1 MAAGKCKAGK
11 FSELSRSTT
20 RKNQARVGTGVAEEA
35 LDGRAMPDFQKALK
49 RLQRRD
55 WVLWWSSVTVML
67 LLALAIASFTL
78 PAIFQG
84 ANSFFQFNLEQAVR
98 GLLAAVLLFNTYAIY
113 QQIVMKR
120 MHRILSAQI
129 EETARLESY
138 AEAMHKMAMIDSLTG
153 LHNRRYAEERLAA
166 EVARSHR
173 SGYPLT
179 VVLLD
184 LNDFKK
190 VNDRY
195 GHPAGD
201 AVLRGFADR
210 LRALVRVSDVAV
222 RLGGDEF
229 MIILV
234 DCMPEKAGRLV
245 ERIGTV
251 RVEYKDVT
259 ISATCS
265 AGWAGCRPDE
275 PPEKLVE
282 RADRDLYEAKRTA
295 KNHVTAVPA

>member
-1 MAAGKCKAGK
+1 LEQQLPKKLAA
-11 FSELSRSTT
+11 
-20 RKNQARVGTGVAEEA
+20 
-35 LDGRAMPDFQKALK
+35 GRAMPDFQHDLRK
-49 RLQRRD
+49 LQRRD

-67 LLALAIASFTL
+67 LLTLAIASFTL
-78 PAIFQG
+78 PTMFQG
-84 ANSFFQFNLEQAVR
+84 APSFFQFNLEQAVR

-120 MHRILSAQI
+120 MHWILTRQI

-138 AEAMHKMAMIDSLTG
+138 AEAMHNMAMIDSLTG
-153 LHNRRYAEERLAA
+153 LHNRRYAEERLAG
-166 EVARSHR
+166 EVARSQR
-173 SGYPLT
+173 SGHPLT
-179 VVLLD
+179 VVMLD
-184 LNDFKK
+184 LNDFKQ
-190 VNDRY
+190 VNDKY

-210 LRALVRVSDVAV
+210 LKALVRASDLAV

-251 RVEYKDVT
+251 RVVYQDVT
-259 ISATCS
+259 IAVTCS
-265 AGWAGCRPDE
+265 AGWAGYRTSE

-282 RADRDLYEAKRTA
+282 RADHDLYQAKRTT
-295 KNHVTAVPA
+295 KIHTTAVPA